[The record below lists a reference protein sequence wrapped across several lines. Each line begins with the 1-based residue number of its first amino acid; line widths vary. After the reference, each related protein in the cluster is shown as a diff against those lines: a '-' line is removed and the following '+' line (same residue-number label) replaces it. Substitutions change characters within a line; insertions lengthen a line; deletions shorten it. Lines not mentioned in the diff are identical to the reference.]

1 MTSAYPYYLG
11 ENMKK
16 KKTKSKYRIRKN
28 ELRKFEKEN
37 KLTKKE
43 KERLHWWVDAGNS
56 AYDLQWLYELRE
68 EEELDELLS
77 GLTDAQV
84 NYVYSYCMNWDP
96 IMEEPFFD
104 YNRLDELD
112 LENLPT
118 FEEEVDKKE
127 EEPEIDL
134 PF

>member
-1 MTSAYPYYLG
+1 MYTLVFLD
-11 ENMKK
+11 MKK

-43 KERLHWWVDAGNS
+43 KERVEMWVESGHS

-77 GLTDAQV
+77 GLTEEQV
-84 NYVYSYCMNWDP
+84 NYVYSHCMNWDP
-96 IMEEPFFD
+96 FMEEPFFD
-104 YNRLDELD
+104 FNRLDDLD

-118 FEEEVDKKE
+118 FKEVDKKE
-127 EEPEIDL
+127 EEIEIDL

>member
-1 MTSAYPYYLG
+1 MPCAYPYFLDILD
-11 ENMKK
+11 MKK
-16 KKTKSKYRIRKN
+16 KSKYRIRKN
-28 ELRKFEKEN
+28 ELRRFEKEN

-43 KERLHWWVDAGNS
+43 KERLHMWVDAGNS

-68 EEELDELLS
+68 EEEFDELLS

-84 NYVYSYCMNWDP
+84 NYVYNYCMNWDP

>member
-1 MTSAYPYYLG
+1 MYTLIFWC
-11 ENMKK
+11 MKK
-16 KKTKSKYRIRKN
+16 KSKYRICMD
-28 ELRKFEKEN
+28 ELKRFKKKH

-43 KERLHWWVDAGNS
+43 KERVEMWVESGHS

-77 GLTDAQV
+77 GLTDKQKD
-84 NYVYSYCMNWDP
+84 YVYSYCMNWNPFVD
-96 IMEEPFFD
+96 EPYFD
-104 YNRLDELD
+104 YERFEELD
-112 LENLPT
+112 LKNLPT
-118 FEEEVDKKE
+118 FEEE

>member
-1 MTSAYPYYLG
+1 MRMYTLIFWC
-11 ENMKK
+11 MKK

-43 KERLHWWVDAGNS
+43 KERLHMWVDAGHS

-77 GLTDAQV
+77 GLTDKQKD
-84 NYVYSYCMNWDP
+84 YVYSYCMNFNPFVD
-96 IMEEPFFD
+96 EPYFD
-104 YNRLDELD
+104 YERFEELD
-112 LENLPT
+112 LKNLPT
-118 FEEEVDKKE
+118 FEEE

>member
-1 MTSAYPYYLG
+1 MCISLFLDILD
-11 ENMKK
+11 MKK
-16 KKTKSKYRIRKN
+16 KSKYRIRKN

-43 KERLHWWVDAGNS
+43 KERLHMWVDAGHS
-56 AYDLQWLYELRE
+56 AYDLQWLYQLRE
-68 EEELDELLS
+68 
-77 GLTDAQV
+77 
-84 NYVYSYCMNWDP
+84 
-96 IMEEPFFD
+96 EEPFFD
-104 YNRLDELD
+104 YNGLDELD
-112 LENLPT
+112 LDNLPN

>member
-1 MTSAYPYYLG
+1 MCTLIFWC
-11 ENMKK
+11 MKK
-16 KKTKSKYRIRKN
+16 KSKYRIRKN

-43 KERLHWWVDAGNS
+43 KERLHMWVDAGHS

-68 EEELDELLS
+68 EEEFDELLS

-96 IMEEPFFD
+96 IMEEPF
-104 YNRLDELD
+104 LI
-112 LENLPT
+112 T
-118 FEEEVDKKE
+118 
-127 EEPEIDL
+127 IDWMNWI
-134 PF
+134 

>member
-1 MTSAYPYYLG
+1 
-11 ENMKK
+11 MKK
-16 KKTKSKYRIRKN
+16 KKIKSKYRIRKN

-68 EEELDELLS
+68 EEELDSLLS
-77 GLTDAQV
+77 GLTDKQKD
-84 NYVYSYCMNWDP
+84 YVYSYCMNWNP
-96 IMEEPFFD
+96 FMEEPFFD
-104 YNRLDELD
+104 FNRLDELD
-112 LENLPT
+112 IKNLPT
-118 FEEEVDKKE
+118 FEEVDKKE

>member
-1 MTSAYPYYLG
+1 MYTLIFWC
-11 ENMKK
+11 MKK

-43 KERLHWWVDAGNS
+43 KERLHWWVDAGHS
-56 AYDLQWLYELRE
+56 AYDLRWLYELRE

-77 GLTDAQV
+77 GLTEKQKD
-84 NYVYSYCMNWDP
+84 YVYSYCMNWNPFVD
-96 IMEEPFFD
+96 EPYFD
-104 YNRLDELD
+104 YERFEELD
-112 LENLPT
+112 LKNLPT
-118 FEEEVDKKE
+118 FEEDK
-127 EEPEIDL
+127 EPEIDS

>member
-1 MTSAYPYYLG
+1 
-11 ENMKK
+11 MKK
-16 KKTKSKYRIRKN
+16 KSKYRIRKN

-43 KERLHWWVDAGNS
+43 KERLHMWVDAGHS
-56 AYDLQWLYELRE
+56 AYDLLWLYQLRE
-68 EEELDELLS
+68 EEEFDELLS
-77 GLTDAQV
+77 GLTDAEV

-112 LENLPT
+112 LDNLPT
-118 FEEEVDKKE
+118 FEEEVDKEE

>member
-11 ENMKK
+11 KSMKK

-56 AYDLQWLYELRE
+56 AYDLQWLYQLRE
-68 EEELDELLS
+68 EEEFDELLS

-104 YNRLDELD
+104 FNRLDELD
-112 LENLPT
+112 LKNLPT
-118 FEEEVDKKE
+118 FEEADKK

>member
-1 MTSAYPYYLG
+1 MPCVYPYFLD
-11 ENMKK
+11 MKK

-28 ELRKFEKEN
+28 ELR
-37 KLTKKE
+37 KKE

-96 IMEEPFFD
+96 FMEEPFFD
-104 YNRLDELD
+104 FNRLDELD
-112 LENLPT
+112 LKNLPT
-118 FEEEVDKKE
+118 FEEVDKKE

>member
-1 MTSAYPYYLG
+1 MYTLIFWC
-11 ENMKK
+11 MKK
-16 KKTKSKYRIRKN
+16 KSKYRIRMD
-28 ELRKFEKEN
+28 ELKRFKKKH

-43 KERLHWWVDAGNS
+43 KERVEMWVESGHS

-68 EEELDELLS
+68 EEELDELLR

-84 NYVYSYCMNWDP
+84 NYVYSHCMNWDP
-96 IMEEPFFD
+96 FMEEPFFD
-104 YNRLDELD
+104 FNRLDDLD

-118 FEEEVDKKE
+118 FKEVDKKE
-127 EEPEIDL
+127 EEIEIDL

>member
-1 MTSAYPYYLG
+1 MPCVYPYFLD
-11 ENMKK
+11 MKK

-56 AYDLQWLYELRE
+56 AYDLQWLYQLRE

-77 GLTDAQV
+77 GLTDKQKD
-84 NYVYSYCMNWDP
+84 YVYSYCMNFNPFVD
-96 IMEEPFFD
+96 EPYFD
-104 YNRLDELD
+104 YEKFEELD
-112 LENLPT
+112 LKNLPVK
-118 FEEEVDKKE
+118 EED

>member
-1 MTSAYPYYLG
+1 MRMYTLIFWC
-11 ENMKK
+11 MKK

-28 ELRKFEKEN
+28 ELRKFLREN

-43 KERLHWWVDAGNS
+43 KERLHWWVDAGHS

-68 EEELDELLS
+68 EEELYELLS

-84 NYVYSYCMNWDP
+84 NYVYSHCMNWDP
-96 IMEEPFFD
+96 FMEEPFFD
-104 YNRLDELD
+104 FNRLDDLD
-112 LENLPT
+112 LKNLPT
-118 FEEEVDKKE
+118 FEEEEEKE
-127 EEPEIDL
+127 IEIDL

>member
-1 MTSAYPYYLG
+1 
-11 ENMKK
+11 MKK

-43 KERLHWWVDAGNS
+43 KERVEMWVESGHS
-56 AYDLQWLYELRE
+56 AYDLHE

-84 NYVYSYCMNWDP
+84 NYVYSHCMNWDP
-96 IMEEPFFD
+96 FMEEPFFD
-104 YNRLDELD
+104 FNRLDDLD
-112 LENLPT
+112 LTNLPT
-118 FEEEVDKKE
+118 FEEEKE
-127 EEPEIDL
+127 IEIDL

>member
-1 MTSAYPYYLG
+1 
-11 ENMKK
+11 MKK
-16 KKTKSKYRIRKN
+16 KSKYRIRKN

-43 KERLHWWVDAGNS
+43 KERLHMWVDAGNS

-68 EEELDELLS
+68 EEEFDELLS

-96 IMEEPFFD
+96 IMERPFFD
-104 YNRLDELD
+104 YYRLDELD

-118 FEEEVDKKE
+118 FEEEVDEKE

>member
-1 MTSAYPYYLG
+1 MPCVYPYFLD
-11 ENMKK
+11 MKK

-68 EEELDELLS
+68 EEEFDELLS
-77 GLTDAQV
+77 GLTDKQKD
-84 NYVYSYCMNWDP
+84 YVYSYCMNFNPFVD
-96 IMEEPFFD
+96 EPYFD
-104 YNRLDELD
+104 YEKFEELD
-112 LENLPT
+112 LKNLPVK
-118 FEEEVDKKE
+118 EED